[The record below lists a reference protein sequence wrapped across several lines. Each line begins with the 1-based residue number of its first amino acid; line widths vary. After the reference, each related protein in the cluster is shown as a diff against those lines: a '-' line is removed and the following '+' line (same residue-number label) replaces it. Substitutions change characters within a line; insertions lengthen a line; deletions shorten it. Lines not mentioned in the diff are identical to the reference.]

1 MVYFKFWK
9 SLNPGFLKCPPDPS
23 PENPEIST
31 EVTIFG
37 WRGRPTR
44 RSQGKTIPLKIS
56 RLQFWSSFEHSR
68 ADYLSN
74 NIKTNSTFTPPPL
87 PSPFVSGGQIRVL
100 TPDLLRGSG
109 RDSSLLISRGFKFAG
124 YISKSYRVCSIPV
137 IPQIAK
143 KTSRNRIIDII
154 TDNRVLGMN
163 GKSIKKI

>member
-1 MVYFKFWK
+1 MGFWVPRIYFQLTFYLLLFHGILQILKNPK
-9 SLNPGFLKCPPDPS
+9 PGFLKCPPDPS

-100 TPDLLRGSG
+100 TPDLL
-109 RDSSLLISRGFKFAG
+109 SRGEVVTLHYLLVGALNLPDIYLSPTG
-124 YISKSYRVCSIPV
+124 YVVYQL

-143 KTSRNRIIDII
+143 KQVRI
-154 TDNRVLGMN
+154 RL
-163 GKSIKKI
+163 